1 MESKQILP
9 DVLQNKTNLIPGT
22 FSSKMSGGADT
33 RPEPLRYGFGGESV
47 SPGKAIFM
55 GGKRRTRRHNNK
67 RRGGKR
73 STGKRST
80 GKRRGGTSMR
90 NKNIM
95 RGGRLEPVNLRIG
108 EKIYTFYFSQHLNS
122 LMLLPTDNADKNLEA
137 GLYMIPPDWRDYYHS
152 GKSKHNNRAD
162 IDYIQRLRVSEQ
174 GQETFYNMFKTK
186 IHPEMLNA
194 SLSHGLASTHK
205 FVFDKEELE
214 ILDTFSKSDIVDL
227 DEQILNI
234 FAPRGQSYFDEDKD
248 K

>member
-1 MESKQILP
+1 
-9 DVLQNKTNLIPGT
+9 
-22 FSSKMSGGADT
+22 
-33 RPEPLRYGFGGESV
+33 
-47 SPGKAIFM
+47 
-55 GGKRRTRRHNNK
+55 
-67 RRGGKR
+67 
-73 STGKRST
+73 
-80 GKRRGGTSMR
+80 
-90 NKNIM
+90 M